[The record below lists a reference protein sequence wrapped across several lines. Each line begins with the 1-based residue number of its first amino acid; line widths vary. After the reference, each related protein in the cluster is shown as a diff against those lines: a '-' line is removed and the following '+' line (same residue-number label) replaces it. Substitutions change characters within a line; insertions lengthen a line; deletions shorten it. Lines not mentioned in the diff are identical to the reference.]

1 MNEDYYARKKRKLD
15 QRSVRGGEDG
25 ANKKTAAIIVVIVAA
40 VILIAAAAGIIV
52 VKNLHKKREA
62 EVTPTGFTLTMPA
75 SEMSTADPHAWETS
89 SYAPLTAPFEAASA
103 AEVPATV
110 APTTAATTAAP
121 TTAAPATTTT
131 TPVTAPLIEGTT
143 KAMPVYNA
151 TSLDAEVFQCINEF
165 RAQYGYAAY
174 TLDAKLCTLAS
185 IRCNELVT
193 NFSDKRPDGTD
204 FPTIFGEYGII
215 YNKCGESILSG
226 DGIDAR
232 GAVVALSRNDEDNMK
247 IFAPTSDFDRIGV
260 AALQNGS
267 TYYLVILY
275 YS

>member
-15 QRSVRGGEDG
+15 QRSVCGGEAD
-25 ANKKTAAIIVVIVAA
+25 AKKKTTAIIIVIVAA
-40 VILIAAAAGIIV
+40 VVIIATAAGIIV
-52 VKNLHKKREA
+52 AKNLHKKRDAEA
-62 EVTPTGFTLTMPA
+62 TPTGFTLTMPQ
-75 SEMSTADPHAWETS
+75 SEQTTLNPAAWES
-89 SYAPLTAPFEAASA
+89 ASYLR
-103 AEVPATV
+103 VPAT
-110 APTTAATTAAP
+110 AEPESTTAAVNTTAAATTAAP
-121 TTAAPATTTT
+121 TTAAPATTTAA
-131 TPVTAPLIEGTT
+131 PVTAPLIEGTT
-143 KAMPVYNA
+143 KTLPAYNA
-151 TSLDAEVFQCINEF
+151 TSLDAEVFQCINEY

-226 DGIDAR
+226 NGIDAR
-232 GAVVALSRNDEDNMK
+232 GAVVALSQNDADNQK

-260 AALQNGS
+260 AALQNGT